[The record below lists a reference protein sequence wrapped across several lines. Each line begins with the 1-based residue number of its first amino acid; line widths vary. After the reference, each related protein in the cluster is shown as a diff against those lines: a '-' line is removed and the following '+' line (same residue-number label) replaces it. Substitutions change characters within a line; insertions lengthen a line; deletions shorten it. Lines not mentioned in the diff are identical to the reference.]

1 MPPSR
6 KEEGDVRGRNFFSDE
21 SGLELSEYALAAAL
35 VTLAI
40 VAAFSNVSANITT
53 VINNLAGYIK

>member
-1 MPPSR
+1 MS
-6 KEEGDVRGRNFFSDE
+6 RNFFGDE

-35 VTLAI
+35 ITLAI
-40 VAAFSNVSANITT
+40 VAAFSNVSAHISG